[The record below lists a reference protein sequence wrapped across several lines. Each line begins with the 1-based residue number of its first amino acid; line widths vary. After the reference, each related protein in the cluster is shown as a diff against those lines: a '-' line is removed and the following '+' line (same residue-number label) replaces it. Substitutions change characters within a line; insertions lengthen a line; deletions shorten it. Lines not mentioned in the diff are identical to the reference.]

1 MRMRMKNINIILL
14 FLMSIITG
22 MGAIIGVKFGE
33 KLYEAGSE
41 EYHRRNSGGNYQRGR
56 SDKGESSKSEK

>member
-1 MRMRMKNINIILL
+1 
-14 FLMSIITG
+14 MSIITG

-41 EYHRRNSGGNYQRGR
+41 EYHRRNSGNNYQRGR
-56 SDKGESSKSEK
+56 SNKEESSKSEK

>member
-1 MRMRMKNINIILL
+1 MVLL

-33 KLYEAGSE
+33 KLYEVGSE

>member
-1 MRMRMKNINIILL
+1 MRMKNINMVLL

-33 KLYEAGSE
+33 KL
-41 EYHRRNSGGNYQRGR
+41 
-56 SDKGESSKSEK
+56 